1 MPQRVK
7 FASFNKV
14 DMNSTKKIHNLV
26 TRSSSHTTRH
36 VLVNDLIL
44 PARIGIHKHEKER
57 PQRVRVNLDI
67 SVAENGPIEKD
78 HISEVLNYEEIVEAV
93 EVLLSGDHINLVE
106 TLAEK
111 ISVLCLSYE
120 RVDAVIVRVEKLDV
134 FKQAASVGVE
144 INRIRQL

>member
-1 MPQRVK
+1 MK
-7 FASFNKV
+7 FASVNNV

-26 TRSSSHTTRH
+26 TQSSSHTIRH
-36 VLVNDLIL
+36 VLINDLIL

-67 SVAENGPIEKD
+67 SVAENSPIEKD

-93 EVLLSGDHINLVE
+93 KVLVSGGHINLVE

-111 ISVLCLSYE
+111 ISGLCLSYE
-120 RVDAVIVRVEKLDV
+120 QVSAVIVRVEKLDV
-134 FKQAASVGVE
+134 FRETTSVGVE
-144 INRIRQL
+144 INRIRQP

>member
-1 MPQRVK
+1 MK
-7 FASFNKV
+7 FASVTKV
-14 DMNSTKKIHNLV
+14 DMNNTKKIHNLV
-26 TRSSSHTTRH
+26 TQSSRHTTRH
-36 VLVNDLIL
+36 VLINDLIL
-44 PARIGIHKHEKER
+44 PARIGIHNHEKER
-57 PQRVRVNLDI
+57 PQRVRINLDI
-67 SVAENGPIEKD
+67 SVAENSPIKKD

-93 EVLLSGDHINLVE
+93 KVLVSGDHINLVE

>member
-1 MPQRVK
+1 MK
-7 FASFNKV
+7 FASVDKI

-26 TRSSSHTTRH
+26 TQSSNHTIRH
-36 VLVNDLIL
+36 VLINDLIL

-67 SVAENGPIEKD
+67 SVAETSPIEKD

-93 EVLLSGDHINLVE
+93 KVLVSGDHINLVE

-120 RVDAVIVRVEKLDV
+120 TVGAVIVRVEKLDV
-134 FKQAASVGVE
+134 FEQAASVGVE

>member
-1 MPQRVK
+1 MK
-7 FASFNKV
+7 FASVNNV

-26 TRSSSHTTRH
+26 TQSSSHTIRH
-36 VLVNDLIL
+36 VLINDLIL

-67 SVAENGPIEKD
+67 SVAENSPIEKD

-93 EVLLSGDHINLVE
+93 KVLVSGGHINLVE

-111 ISVLCLSYE
+111 ISGLCLSYE
-120 RVDAVIVRVEKLDV
+120 KVSAVIVRVEKLDV
-134 FKQAASVGVE
+134 FKETASVGVE
-144 INRIRQL
+144 INRIRQP